1 MSENRREKSHRLKTF
16 DAQSF
21 IDTPP
26 VFSCPTSVPRQKSLL
41 ANFTSGGR
49 PSPFPSGLA
58 RHGDRYTCAITMAS
72 NLLYCGHWLK
82 CSGQELPAHG
92 QEEA

>member
-41 ANFTSGGR
+41 ANFTSGGGVR
-49 PSPFPSGLA
+49 HLSRRGWLVTGTDIHVLSQWLA
-58 RHGDRYTCAITMAS
+58 ICYIVVTG
-72 NLLYCGHWLK
+72 
-82 CSGQELPAHG
+82 
-92 QEEA
+92 

>member
-41 ANFTSGGR
+41 ANFTSGGA
-49 PSPFPSGLA
+49 SVTFPVGVGSS
-58 RHGDRYTCAITMAS
+58 R
-72 NLLYCGHWLK
+72 
-82 CSGQELPAHG
+82 GQIYMCYHNG
-92 QEEA
+92 